1 MTRTSSNSPH
11 DRYAS
16 AAAFAVS
23 VAIFATSC
31 GPQASGEF
39 TFGTPLEFQECFE
52 TLDPMEPSFFA
63 SRNRIDSVGIF
74 AQSRPDVQAD
84 ADIVHIEVYRSPDD
98 VRSIKGQTLAISGP
112 KEPDPQ
118 VRAALA
124 VNASCPDLGNS
135 FELRG
140 DVTFDEISTESG
152 DTVRGQLT
160 NGTVVVVSDDE
171 PTRTVVEDV
180 SGSWDFTVDLGAPY
194 RNYPTF
200 DDEYRR
206 SP

>member
-1 MTRTSSNSPH
+1 MRH
-11 DRYAS
+11 AS
-16 AAAFAVS
+16 DIHAS
-23 VAIFATSC
+23 YWVAILLLACAMTSC
-31 GPQASGEF
+31 GPQGDGEF
-39 TFGTPLEFQECFE
+39 TFGTPLEYEECFE
-52 TLDPMEPSFFA
+52 TLDPMTPTFFA
-63 SRNRIDSVGIF
+63 SRNRIDSVGVF

-84 ADIVHIEVYRSPDD
+84 ADLVHIEVYRPPGEVSK
-98 VRSIKGQTLAISGP
+98 VEGQQLTISGP
-112 KEPDPQ
+112 EESNPN

-124 VNASCPDLGNS
+124 VNASCPELGES

-140 DVTFDEISTESG
+140 TVVFERISAENG
-152 DTVRGQLT
+152 DMVRGELT
-160 NGTVVVVSDDE
+160 DGSVVVVSDDE

-180 SGSWDFTVDLGAPY
+180 SGNWDFVVEIGAPY